1 MWALASLLVEKEV
14 EGAVGVQE
22 GGGLQSVRP
31 AQPLLSP
38 RSLRSDYHRGV
49 FCYGDTKGNVIV
61 FTSDNVTH
69 GLFNPRILPRTSKWG
84 S

>member
-1 MWALASLLVEKEV
+1 MGAGKVEACSPAPSPAS
-14 EGAVGVQE
+14 
-22 GGGLQSVRP
+22 SV
-31 AQPLLSP
+31 STF
-38 RSLRSDYHRGV
+38 LRSDCHRGV

-61 FTSDNVTH
+61 FTSSNVTH